1 MIPESFINEL
11 LNRIDVVDIID
22 KRVPLK
28 KTGANFVA
36 CCPFHQEKTPSFS
49 VSPSKQFYHC
59 FGCGAHGSAISFLI
73 DHDGLNFIDAIHE
86 LAKVVGLKVPNQVDE
101 KPEKKK
107 ENIVLEDSLILAK
120 KYYQARLKGSPEA
133 IKYLKSRGLTGE
145 IAKQFSIGFAPGGWN
160 NLNEVFKDYDNDVL
174 IKSGLI
180 NKNEK
185 GKRYDRFRNRIMFPI
200 YNAKGQLVGFGGRVI
215 DEKDSPKYYNSPET
229 SLFQKSYELYGLLAA
244 RKSIRDEGYVLV
256 VEGYMDVVSLA
267 QHGITNAVATLGTAT
282 TSFHIQKLIRY
293 TSEIIFC
300 FDGDEA
306 GKSAAWRA
314 MQNSLASVTDEVQ
327 LKFLFLSEQHDPDSY
342 VRENSKE
349 KFEKL
354 AKDATPLSEYVVHY
368 LTKKNDLTSQEDRVK
383 FLNSVEPI
391 LNNIASLKLT
401 FLLKKRI
408 SELLNLTIDELD
420 KVINVKSKENTK
432 PSSKNIPREATS
444 VVRRFISLLISDPSL
459 VEENDKDIAWGDP
472 LDEQLARAC
481 ITKVLMDQNHNTA
494 SIFHFL
500 NNQFDSD
507 FVDEIK
513 SKVLNFDE
521 KINVKEELNILRNR
535 IKKNKSK
542 VLNKSKL
549 DAIKNK
555 SFDTLSSEEKEFLK
569 TITKR

>member
-120 KYYQARLKGSPEA
+120 KYYQARLKASPEA

-200 YNAKGQLVGFGGRVI
+200 YNAKGQLIGFGGRVI

-244 RKSIRDEGYVLV
+244 RKSIRDKGYVLV

-267 QHGITNAVATLGTAT
+267 QHGISNAVATLGTAT

-432 PSSKNIPREATS
+432 PSSKNISREATS
-444 VVRRFISLLISDPSL
+444 VVRRFILLLISDPSL
-459 VEENDKDIAWGDP
+459 VEENDKDIAWGGS

-513 SKVLNFDE
+513 SQVLNFDE
-521 KINVKEELNILRNR
+521 KINDKEELNILRNR

>member
-120 KYYQARLKGSPEA
+120 KYYQARLKASPEA

-200 YNAKGQLVGFGGRVI
+200 YNSKGQLVGFGGRVI

-244 RKSIRDEGYVLV
+244 RKSIRDKGYVLV

-267 QHGITNAVATLGTAT
+267 QHGISNAVATLGTAT

-420 KVINVKSKENTK
+420 KVINIKSKENTK

-459 VEENDKDIAWGDP
+459 VEENDKDIAWGDS

-481 ITKVLMDQNHNTA
+481 ITKVLMDQNHNTP

-513 SKVLNFDE
+513 SQVLNFDE
-521 KINVKEELNILRNR
+521 KINVEEELNILRNR

>member
-120 KYYQARLKGSPEA
+120 KYYQARLKASPEA

-244 RKSIRDEGYVLV
+244 RKSIRDKGYVLV

-267 QHGITNAVATLGTAT
+267 QHGISNAVATLGTAT

-432 PSSKNIPREATS
+432 LSSNNIPREATS

-513 SKVLNFDE
+513 SQVLNFDE
-521 KINVKEELNILRNR
+521 KINDKEELNILRNR

>member
-120 KYYQARLKGSPEA
+120 KYYQARLKASPEA

-244 RKSIRDEGYVLV
+244 RKSIRDKGYVLV

-267 QHGITNAVATLGTAT
+267 QHGISNAVATLGTAT

-444 VVRRFISLLISDPSL
+444 VVRRFISLLISDPSS
-459 VEENDKDIAWGDP
+459 VEENDKDIAWGDS

-513 SKVLNFDE
+513 SQVLNFDE
-521 KINVKEELNILRNR
+521 KINVEEEVNILRNR

>member
-120 KYYQARLKGSPEA
+120 KYYQARLKASPEA

-244 RKSIRDEGYVLV
+244 RKSIRDKGYVLV

-267 QHGITNAVATLGTAT
+267 QHGISNAVATLGTAT

-459 VEENDKDIAWGDP
+459 VEENDKDIAWGDS

-513 SKVLNFDE
+513 LQVLNFDE
-521 KINVKEELNILRNR
+521 KINVKDEVNILRNR

>member
-120 KYYQARLKGSPEA
+120 KYYQARLKASPEA

-244 RKSIRDEGYVLV
+244 RKSIRDKGYVLV

-267 QHGITNAVATLGTAT
+267 QHGISNAVATLGTAT

-459 VEENDKDIAWGDP
+459 VEENDKDIAWGDS

-481 ITKVLMDQNHNTA
+481 ITKVLMDQNHNTP

-513 SKVLNFDE
+513 SQVLNFDE
-521 KINVKEELNILRNR
+521 KINVEEELNILRNR